1 MTVDDAEKTRQR
13 DARVVQQVLDGGT
26 DMYRELVDRYRT
38 RVFTVALR
46 IVGNRDDAEDLTQ
59 AAFVAA
65 YSALGRF
72 DQKRSFYTWL
82 MRIAVNK
89 CKDHLKSHKRREA
102 HLTGDI
108 LGPGAM
114 FTGRVA
120 GPEQE
125 ADQRQR
131 LRLLGQALADM
142 DEKYSV
148 PLVLKEVQGMSYA
161 QMQEVLGLPV
171 TTLKIRVVRARVRL
185 QERMSCLTTDLT

>member
-1 MTVDDAEKTRQR
+1 MTVNDAEKIRQR
-13 DARVVQQVLDGGT
+13 DVRVVQQVLDGDT
-26 DMYRELVDRYRT
+26 DMYRELVERYRT

-46 IVGNRDDAEDLTQ
+46 LVANRADAEDLTQ

-72 DQKRSFYTWL
+72 DPSRSYYTWL

-108 LGPGAM
+108 LGPGAL
-114 FTGRVA
+114 FTGRVG

-125 ADQRQR
+125 VDQKQR
-131 LRLLGQALADM
+131 LAFMSQALAAM
-142 DEKYSV
+142 DKKYSV
-148 PLVLKEVQGMSYA
+148 PLVLKEVQGMSYKE
-161 QMQEVLGLPV
+161 MQEVLDLPL
-171 TTLKIRVVRARVRL
+171 TTLKIRVVRARVQL
-185 QERMSCLTTDLT
+185 QERMSCLIEPT

>member
-1 MTVDDAEKTRQR
+1 MTVNDAEKTRQR

-26 DMYRELVDRYRT
+26 DMYRELVERYRT

-46 IVGNRDDAEDLTQ
+46 LVANRADAEDLTQ

-65 YSALGRF
+65 YRALGRF
-72 DQKRSFYTWL
+72 DPSRSFYTWL

-108 LGPGAM
+108 LGPGAL

-125 ADQRQR
+125 VEQKQR
-131 LRLLGQALADM
+131 LAFMGQALAAM
-142 DEKYSV
+142 DKKYSV
-148 PLVLKEVQGMSYA
+148 PLVLKEVQGMSYK
-161 QMQEVLGLPV
+161 QMQEVLGLPL
-171 TTLKIRVVRARVRL
+171 TTLKIRVVRARVQL
-185 QERMSCLTTDLT
+185 QERMSCLTEPT